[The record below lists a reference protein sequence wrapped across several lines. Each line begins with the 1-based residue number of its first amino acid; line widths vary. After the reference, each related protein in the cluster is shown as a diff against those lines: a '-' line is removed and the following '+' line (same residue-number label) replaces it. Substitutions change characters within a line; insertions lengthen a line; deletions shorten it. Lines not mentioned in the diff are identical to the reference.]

1 MTENKLLLR
10 LPQFNETDPVFKQ
23 LFGDKE
29 RPELSPVTNINDINV
44 GATYNSIE
52 WHLRYQELATRCAVL
67 SEAEGH
73 FLRKWAEFLGIER
86 PPGMSDTEFVGYI
99 LGYVLSNEPTITKIA
114 GLFPRPDFAVLRC
127 DELGFSSDV
136 SATDV
141 GLTLPGPGTKS
152 VSAIIT
158 PDRLVSYIITDDLS
172 QFTNLLL
179 TELNRIL
186 AAGTAIYIGEK
197 EHA

>member
-1 MTENKLLLR
+1 MKNSLLER
-10 LPQFNETDPVFKQ
+10 LPQFNETEPVFKE

-44 GATYNSIE
+44 GATYNAIE
-52 WHLRYQELATRCAVL
+52 WHLRFQELAVRASILTD
-67 SEAEGH
+67 AEGH

-86 PPGMSDTEFVGYI
+86 PAGMNDLEFVGYI

-114 GLFPRPDFAVLRC
+114 ELFPRPLFAVLRP
-127 DELGFSSDV
+127 DELGFATDV
-136 SATDV
+136 SATDL
-141 GLTLPGPGTKS
+141 GLTLPGPNTKALS
-152 VSAIIT
+152 SIIT
-158 PDRLVSYIITDDLS
+158 PDRLVSYIITDDIKN
-172 QFTNLLL
+172 FTDLLL

-186 AAGTAIYIGEK
+186 AAGTAVYVGEK